1 MKKFFL
7 LGVGLFVLLPIGLIS
22 AVYLDAR
29 YIEPNWIKVEKVRIK
44 CPPLAEPLKD
54 VRIVFIAD
62 LHVRDKIGY
71 RERRLVKI
79 VNDLKPDIILLGG
92 DYIVE
97 EDDLEASLEVLSN
110 LQASQGVFGIGG
122 DYEHVIFDQKELA
135 QGLWRAGVIP
145 LIDETRK
152 IQIGDRPPFYLL
164 GVDVHRKVI
173 DDLERMMVDVP
184 QGAPTLLLAHQPWVV
199 EPASEMGIDLVL
211 GGDLHGG
218 QMGLTWIRELT
229 DDYAGLKYVSGLYQV
244 GNTLLYVTRGIG
256 WTHKQIRFL
265 CRPEVTLIKIVKDG
279 WCDKPR
285 LPKEFKGKSWLQT
298 VAFKGWTRFKE
309 ITGIHLMDGK

>member
-1 MKKFFL
+1 MKKFFFC
-7 LGVGLFVLLPIGLIS
+7 GVGLFVLLPIGLII

-92 DYIVE
+92 DYIVK
-97 EDDLEASLEVLSN
+97 EDDLEASLKILGN
-110 LQASQGVFGIGG
+110 LQASQGVFGIRG
-122 DYEHVIFDQKELA
+122 DYEHVIFNQKELA
-135 QGLWRAGVIP
+135 QELRRAGVIP

-173 DDLERMMVDVP
+173 DDLERMMIDVP
-184 QGAPTLLLAHQPWVV
+184 QKAPTLLLTHQPWVV
-199 EPASEMGIDLVL
+199 EPASGMGIDLVL
-211 GGDLHGG
+211 GGDIHGG

-298 VAFKGWTRFKE
+298 VAFKCWTCFKE